1 MDVYAWLLVAAM
13 GLGVISN
20 LYPFFSGLWIIFV
33 SILVYGWFDT
43 WVAYPVWYVVIVGV
57 LAIGSSFLGRYGD
70 KISAKFGTTGSS
82 SLGNNIGTA
91 IGNFLGRS
99 YSGIIGGIFGAATLE
114 YRNCQSVDNALR
126 ATAGSLIGDA
136 VVSFIKLII
145 SLIIFIVTFVLLWR
159 AAI

>member
-20 LYPFFSGLWIIFV
+20 LYPFFSGVWIIFG

-43 WVAYPVWYVVIVGV
+43 WNAYPVWFAVIIGI
-57 LAIGSSFLGRYGD
+57 LAIVSSFLGRYGD
-70 KISAKFGTTGSS
+70 KISAKFGTTGAA
-82 SLGNNIGTA
+82 SLGSNLGSV
-91 IGNFLGRS
+91 IGNFLGKS
-99 YSGIIGGIFGAATLE
+99 YSGVIGGIFGAAALE

-126 ATAGSLIGDA
+126 ATAGSLMGDA
-136 VVSFIKLII
+136 VVAFIKLII
-145 SLIIFIVTFVLLWR
+145 SLIIFIITFVLLWR